1 MFFLKKSTYSK
12 LKKETIYKARD
23 RELKSQN
30 RAIQIVKYQARWSHK
45 NQILEHK
52 TSIQR
57 IQVKIMHGKNIQHE
71 IHQHIMSFFFKWF

>member
-30 RAIQIVKYQARWSHK
+30 RAIQITKYQARWSHK

-57 IQVKIMHGKNIQHE
+57 IQVKIMHGKKYNTKYINI
-71 IHQHIMSFFFKWF
+71 SCLFFFKWF